1 MEKYNLEIFKD
12 NNLKKSNK
20 KFIEDMINTLL
31 EERTTKKD
39 KEQYIL
45 ELQYVLVQNAYFH
58 FELKEQYEKMKAEY
72 NKLNELR
79 KYILKYK
86 KDIN

>member
-1 MEKYNLEIFKD
+1 MKKYNLEIFKD

-31 EERTTKKD
+31 EERTTKKN

-45 ELQYVLVQNAYFH
+45 ELQYVLVQNAYFY

>member
-1 MEKYNLEIFKD
+1 MKKYNLEIFKD

-20 KFIEDMINTLL
+20 KFIEEMINTLL
-31 EERTTKKD
+31 EERTTKKN

-45 ELQYVLVQNAYFH
+45 ELQYVLVQNAYFY

>member
-1 MEKYNLEIFKD
+1 MKKYKLEIFKD
-12 NNLKKSNK
+12 NNFKKSNK

-31 EERTTKKD
+31 EERTTKKN

-45 ELQYVLVQNAYFH
+45 ELQYVLVQNAYFY

>member
-1 MEKYNLEIFKD
+1 MKKYNLEIFKD

>member
-1 MEKYNLEIFKD
+1 MKKYNLEIFKD

-45 ELQYVLVQNAYFH
+45 ELQYDLVQNAYFH

>member
-1 MEKYNLEIFKD
+1 MKKYNLEIFKD

-31 EERTTKKD
+31 EERTTKKN